1 MDVDT
6 FFDWIRQN
14 LINLISRELTDLN
27 LARVQ
32 TTTSVSFKIE
42 YEDGIID
49 RVRMSF
55 KSQMTDI
62 FRGSDLNEI
71 VIEMFE
77 NPVLANSR
85 SIFDEVLFTDINFHQ
100 LNLTRGGSY
109 IPLPDRLADKR
120 AIINP

>member
-32 TTTSVSFKIE
+32 TTTWVSFKIE

-55 KSQMTDI
+55 KSQMMDI

-71 VIEMFE
+71 VIEMSE

-85 SIFDEVLFTDINFHQ
+85 SIFNEDLFTDINFHQ

-109 IPLPDRLADKR
+109 LPLPDRLVDKR